1 MREHQQ
7 KNPCK
12 GCVWQE
18 RISEEKIFCPFPHCV
33 KGDLPAGRGKERG
46 R

>member
-1 MREHQQ
+1 MIHHQQ

-18 RISEEKIFCPFPHCV
+18 RISEGKIFCPFPRCM
-33 KGDLPAGRGKERG
+33 KGRLGQKKG
-46 R
+46 